1 MRRTE
6 TIDGCSE
13 RDLLLMTTHIL
24 VIGAASIDTKGRA
37 REPVRA
43 GTSTPGTI
51 RVSVGGVARNIA
63 ENLVRLAEPVVLL
76 SAVGD
81 DGSGRRILHQA
92 SECGI
97 DVRHVVVSGDY
108 HTAAYLAVLD
118 EQGELLISIDDMVIH
133 RRLITPGLVYRHRG
147 LFRDARMVI
156 VDANLAP
163 ATLRTIFALAGRYGV
178 PVCADP
184 ATGSLAPRLRPYLS
198 QLLLVVPNGAEAETL
213 CGVAVRDRE
222 TALEAA
228 KALVGLGVQI
238 AIVALGATGV
248 VYATSQESGH
258 VPAMAVDVVD
268 LTGAGNAL
276 IAATVFGLLND
287 FSVIEAVR
295 LGVAAAALTLQ
306 SRETVRPDLSLERIY
321 DQLAI

>member
-1 MRRTE
+1 LTPN
-6 TIDGCSE
+6 
-13 RDLLLMTTHIL
+13 HIL
-24 VIGAASIDTKGRA
+24 VIGSAGIDTKGRA
-37 REPVRA
+37 GKPIQA

-63 ENLVRLAEPVVLL
+63 ENLVRLGERVVLL

-97 DVRHVVVSGDY
+97 DVRHVVVSGDH

-118 EQGELLISIDDMVIH
+118 EQGELLMSIDDMVIH

-147 LFRDARMVI
+147 LFREARMVI

-163 ATLRTIFALAGRYGV
+163 ATLRTIFSLAARYGV
-178 PVCADP
+178 AVCADP
-184 ATGSLAPRLRPYLS
+184 ATGSLAARLRPHLS
-198 QLLLVVPNGAEAETL
+198 QLLMVAPNGAEAQTL
-213 CGVAVRDRE
+213 CGVAVHDRE
-222 TALEAA
+222 SALGAA
-228 KALVGLGVQI
+228 KALVSLGVKI

-248 VYATSQESGH
+248 VYATSQESGY

-268 LTGAGNAL
+268 LTGAGDAL
-276 IAATVFGLLND
+276 TAATVFGLLND
-287 FSVIEAVR
+287 LPIDQAVR
-295 LGVAAAALTLQ
+295 LGLSAAALTLQ
-306 SRETVRPDLSLERIY
+306 SRETVHPDLSLEHLY
-321 DQLAI
+321 DQLQI